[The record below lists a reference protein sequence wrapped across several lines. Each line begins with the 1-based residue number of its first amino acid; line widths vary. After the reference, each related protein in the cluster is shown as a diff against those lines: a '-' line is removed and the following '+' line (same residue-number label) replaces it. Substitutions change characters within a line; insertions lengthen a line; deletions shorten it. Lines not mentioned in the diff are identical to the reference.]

1 MKKIRIGVVGATSLT
16 ANIMLQF
23 LGRHPQVEL
32 TCLTSETR
40 PGEKASSHYKFLKG
54 KFSGVFIEYNEEE
67 IIKKTD
73 VVFLAKQHGE
83 FVAQTISLFKNAIK
97 KNKDFKIID
106 LSADFRL
113 KNPGDY
119 EKWYSFTHPDKTLLK
134 KSVYGLPEL
143 YRKKIK
149 QANLVANPGCYPTSV
164 ILGLAPFLAHHLVDP
179 RAIIV
184 DAYSG
189 TSGAGMRPNP
199 RNMAITTMENI
210 LPYKIGNH
218 QHTPEMEQELSTA
231 GKIPV
236 TLTFVPHVVPFRF
249 GMLSN
254 IYCNPVKPLTTE
266 QGLAV
271 LKKFYFDEPF
281 VRVLDPGEYPEI
293 RNVVGTNWCELG
305 YTYDPRTNTGIVL
318 SVIDNVV
325 KGASGQAIQNMNIML
340 GWDETT
346 GLL

>member
-1 MKKIRIGVVGATSLT
+1 MKKIRIGVIGATSLT
-16 ANIMLQF
+16 AQVLLRF
-23 LGRHPQVEL
+23 LAGHPHVAI
-32 TCLTSETR
+32 TVLTSETR
-40 PGEKASSHYKFLKG
+40 PGQKADQHYRFLKG
-54 KFSGVFIEYNEEE
+54 KFSGVFTGYNEKELLE
-67 IIKKTD
+67 QTD

-83 FVAQTISLFKNAIK
+83 FVSHTISLLNQAKK
-97 KNKDFKIID
+97 KNRDFKIID

-113 KNPGDY
+113 KNPKDY
-119 EKWYSFTHPDKTLLK
+119 ERWYNFKHPDEALLK

-149 QANLVANPGCYPTSV
+149 QAALIANPGCYPTTV

-179 RAIIV
+179 KSIIV

-189 TSGAGMRPNP
+189 ISGAGMKPSQ

-210 LPYKIGNH
+210 LPYKIGSH
-218 QHTPEMEQELSTA
+218 QHTPEMEQELSAA
-231 GKIPV
+231 GKTPV
-236 TLTFVPHVVPFRF
+236 TITFVPHVVPFRF

-254 IYCNPVKPLTTE
+254 IYCKPVKALNTE
-266 QGLAV
+266 KGVAL
-271 LKKFYFDEPF
+271 LKKFYGDEPF

-305 YTYDPRTNTGIVL
+305 YTYDPRTNTGVVL
-318 SVIDNVV
+318 SVIDNAV
-325 KGASGQAIQNMNIML
+325 KGASGQAIQNMNIMF

-346 GLL
+346 GLR